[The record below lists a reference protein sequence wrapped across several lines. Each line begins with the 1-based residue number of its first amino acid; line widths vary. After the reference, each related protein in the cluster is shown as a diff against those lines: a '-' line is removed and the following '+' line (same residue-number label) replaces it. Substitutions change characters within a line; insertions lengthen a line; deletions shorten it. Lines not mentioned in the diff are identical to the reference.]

1 MKIGIVIRT
10 CKTTGSSRYVVE
22 TSKHIAENNEL
33 HIFTNNWDPLDH
45 RIIIHKIPTF
55 TSNFYVWEAFFMTI
69 STLVTKFYKFDVTL
83 AQPTRYFSP
92 DVAEMQFVY
101 RNWNDYRDK
110 NHIPVPNGDRF
121 LPFIEKYNIKR
132 AKQVIAISESIKN
145 EVLHYYHLPEERV
158 NVIYNGV
165 NTTDFTPE
173 NRSKYFNEIRDRH
186 NISKEEI
193 VLVFAGNP
201 FVRKGLKY
209 TIESLPHLKTKN
221 YKLLIIGGDDPN
233 KQPYVEI
240 IHDLGLDDKVIWLGI
255 TPEIK
260 KYFAASDIFVLP
272 TRYEPFGIVIA
283 EAMASGLP
291 VVTSKLAGAAELI
304 NDGNDGLHI
313 IDPTDSVEI
322 AEKLN
327 YLIQSDNVRKEMGRK
342 ARKKAENYSWENAAK
357 QMLDVFE
364 KAVRS

>member
-10 CKTTGSSRYVVE
+10 CKNTGSSRYVVE
-22 TSKHIAENNEL
+22 TSKTIVENNEL
-33 HIFTNNWDPLDH
+33 HIFTNSWDPLDS

-55 TSNFYVWEAFFMTI
+55 SSNFYVWETSFITI
-69 STLVTKFYKFDVTL
+69 STLVMKFHKFDVTL

-121 LPFIEKYNIKR
+121 LPPIEKYNIRR
-132 AKQVIAISESIKN
+132 AKQVIAISKSIKN
-145 EVLHYYHLPEERV
+145 EVLHYYHIPEDRV

-165 NTTDFTPE
+165 NTEDFTPD
-173 NRSKYFNEIRDRH
+173 NRSKYFDEIRERH
-186 NISKEEI
+186 KIDKNEI

-201 FVRKGLKY
+201 FFRKGLKS
-209 TIESLPHLKTKN
+209 TIEALPYLKTKN
-221 YKLLIIGGDDPN
+221 YKLFIIGRDDPN
-233 KQPYVEI
+233 KQPYLEI
-240 IHDLGLDDKVIWLGI
+240 IHDLGLDDKVIWTGI

-272 TRYEPFGIVIA
+272 TKYEPFGIVIA

-304 NDGNDGLHI
+304 DDGKDGLHI
-313 IDPTDSVEI
+313 QDPTDSNEI
-322 AEKLN
+322 VEKLN
-327 YLIQSDNVRKEMGRK
+327 YLIHNDDVRKEMGKK
-342 ARKKAENYSWENAAK
+342 ARKKVENYTWKSATK
-357 QMLDVFE
+357 QMLEVFE
-364 KAVRS
+364 KAAK